1 MQALCGEGGCEP
13 QLRVP
18 GGCHGS
24 DQAHVVSHPHALT
37 ARSSKELL
45 VDVWM
50 DEKSGSGNSAYELRV
65 QSSELHVTAGSLQAL
80 ETEIGLGERPH
91 KLSRTV

>member
-1 MQALCGEGGCEP
+1 M
-13 QLRVP
+13 
-18 GGCHGS
+18 
-24 DQAHVVSHPHALT
+24 
-37 ARSSKELL
+37 
-45 VDVWM
+45 DVWM

-91 KLSRTV
+91 KLSTTV